1 MTPRHPARAAVLAIA
16 AALALAVGPAGCGS
30 GSTGSS
36 TGPTPARRAFIPQL
50 NAACRADIAATRAA
64 PKTVAAQSVAQQ
76 QFINVLHGLTP
87 TAALEPVYAR
97 YLSALERN
105 LAAFQ
110 HHSVASSKRLEV
122 EIKPLLAKLR
132 AAGATAC

>member
-1 MTPRHPARAAVLAIA
+1 MTPRHSARAAVLAIT
-16 AALALAVGPAGCGS
+16 AALGLAVGAAGCGS
-30 GSTGSS
+30 GSSGPS
-36 TGPTPARRAFIPQL
+36 TAPKPAGQAFIPQL
-50 NAACRADIAATRAA
+50 SAACRADIAATRAA

-76 QFINVLHGLTP
+76 KFITALQGLTP
-87 TAALEPVYAR
+87 TTALKPVYSR
-97 YLSALERN
+97 YVSALEAN

-110 HHSVASSKRLEV
+110 HHSVAGSKRLEA